1 MNPTIENET
10 KSGNYIFK
18 PDAIFISMISKIEVS
33 QFYDKSEPKQWK
45 WTKIR
50 YFFMG
55 HIQIRHY
62 IFFYQIMLKCF
73 NDFRNRNFS
82 VLWLTW
88 NQTMEMKP
96 KSVIFPGDIFKSDII
111 FHWSQNIKLFQW
123 LLYLAHDF
131 YKFNTNI

>member
-1 MNPTIENET
+1 MKQNQAVTYSNLTPYLFQWFPKSKFLSFMT
-10 KSGNYIFK
+10 KVNRSNG
-18 PDAIFISMISKIEVS
+18 
-33 QFYDKSEPKQWK
+33 SEPKSDIFPWD
-45 WTKIR
+45 
-50 YFFMG
+50 
-55 HIQIRHY
+55 IQIWHY
-62 IFFYQIMLKCF
+62 IFFYQIIIKCF

-88 NQTMEMKP
+88 NQTMEVKP